1 MLLYHSNQRNNINQ
15 LKQKA
20 MEKRISYSQ
29 FQQVKSA
36 AKMIDPN
43 MRKIEALKKKIM
55 PLVEEMRQYQALN
68 DSLEE
73 GIVKVIGF
81 HVYDLVKKV
90 IEPTGAVGKDGK
102 PIKTTKYL
110 PTDRVSYD
118 EQKKEY
124 VICIPTADEISAQVD
139 AVHPSEAVVPPTTEG
154 MAGSDF
160 DIDTD
165 NLQINEE
172 VSERVAA
179 EAEANMPW

>member
-1 MLLYHSNQRNNINQ
+1 
-15 LKQKA
+15 

-55 PLVEEMRQYQALN
+55 PLVEEMKQYQALN

-102 PIKTTKYL
+102 PIKVTKYL
-110 PTDRVSYD
+110 PTDMVSYD
-118 EQKKEY
+118 EQKKEF
-124 VICIPTADEISAQVD
+124 VIC
-139 AVHPSEAVVPPTTEG
+139 VPDMEG
-154 MAGSDF
+154 PGSDY
-160 DIDTD
+160 DKDTES
-165 NLQINEE
+165 LQAETTPVEE
-172 VSERVAA
+172 QTVEQ
-179 EAEANMPW
+179 NMDTPWND